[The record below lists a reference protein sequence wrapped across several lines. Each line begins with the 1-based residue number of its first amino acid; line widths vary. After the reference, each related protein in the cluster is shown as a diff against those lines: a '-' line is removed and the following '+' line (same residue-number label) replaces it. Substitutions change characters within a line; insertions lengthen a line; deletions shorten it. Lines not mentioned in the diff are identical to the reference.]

1 MKQFGKY
8 LFILI
13 FYYFGDLSYGKPFD
27 TDLYLEKFGYLDE
40 KQPGKQHDEQSRKN
54 AIETFQEFAGL
65 PVTGQLNEATLKK
78 MLAPRCGLPDV
89 IKPSD
94 RIPPTGNK
102 KHDLRQPL
110 QFNAPGYKWDK
121 KQVTYKFAGFTRQLP
136 ASSQR
141 RAIRNAFSKWEAVI
155 PLTFRE
161 VSSGNADILIN
172 WVYRSHGDG
181 SPFDGLGGTL
191 AHAFFPGESDISGD
205 THFDDQEVWTER
217 SKEGTNL
224 EIVAAHELG
233 HAIGL
238 GHSNVDG
245 ALMLPFYGGYDPNY
259 KLNYD
264 DIRGAQSLYGGKQAP
279 RPTPRPRPPPRPTL
293 RPRPTSRPRPPTRRP
308 APTQKPDDED
318 KCSIKFDD
326 IANGPDGR
334 LYAFRYRKVY
344 KFNSNDVGIERKFP
358 RNVRKV
364 FPKAP
369 NNIGAAVYDRF
380 NRKFYIFKGSR
391 YWRYSY
397 NFQLDPGYPKRLRG
411 WYRSIQAALQE
422 DNGEIRVLKGSEMSV
437 WREDFTNPPRGY
449 PVNINRGW
457 PGLRSDLEAAI
468 RYRRQSYFF
477 KGGNYFRYND
487 RYKKVDYRKAKA
499 GPWLGCGRVEPK

>member
-1 MKQFGKY
+1 MKQPGKY
-8 LFILI
+8 LFILVLCNVGEL
-13 FYYFGDLSYGKPFD
+13 YFGKKFD

-40 KQPGKQHDEQSRKN
+40 KEPGKQHDEHSRKS

-65 PVTGQLNEATLKK
+65 KVTGILNEQTLKM

-94 RIPPTGNK
+94 RIPPSGNK
-102 KHDLRQPL
+102 KANRRQPL

-121 KQVTYKFAGFTRQLP
+121 KQITYKFTGYTRQLP
-136 ASSQR
+136 VSSQK
-141 RAIRNAFSKWEAVI
+141 RAIRNAFNKWEAVV

-161 VSSGNADILIN
+161 TTSSDADILIN

-181 SPFDGLGGTL
+181 SSFDGLGGTL
-191 AHAFFPGESDISGD
+191 AHAFFPGNSDISGD
-205 THFDDQEVWTER
+205 THFDDEEVWTER

-238 GHSNVDG
+238 GHSNVKG

-259 KLNYD
+259 KLHYD
-264 DIRGAQSLYGGKQAP
+264 DIRGAQSLYGGRPAP
-279 RPTPRPRPPPRPTL
+279 RPTAAPRPRPT
-293 RPRPTSRPRPPTRRP
+293 PRPTSRPRPKPTR
-308 APTQKPDDED
+308 KPDDED
-318 KCSIKFDD
+318 TCNIKFDD

-344 KFNSNDVGIERKFP
+344 KFNSNGVGIERKFP

-369 NNIGAAVYDRF
+369 NNIGAAVYDRYH
-380 NRKFYIFKGSR
+380 RKFYIFKGSR
-391 YWRYSY
+391 YWRYSS
-397 NFQLDPGYPKRLRG
+397 NFQLDSGYPKRVLG
-411 WYRSIQAALQE
+411 WYRGIQAALQE
-422 DNGEIRVLKGSEMSV
+422 DNGEIRVLKGSQMSV
-437 WREDFTNPPRGY
+437 WREDFSQPPRGY
-449 PVNINRGW
+449 PISISVGW
-457 PGLRSDLEAAI
+457 PGLRSDLEAAV
-468 RYRRQSYFF
+468 RYGRRSYFF

-487 RYKKVDYRKAKA
+487 YYRKVDYRKAKA